1 MTCHLPQT
9 NRYSSAARRIS
20 AVQTPQ
26 SQFGQGVDCS
36 FFPLEVVN
44 ARLGHEG
51 GADPAPRVQTGCLP
65 IVSADGFSAGMA
77 HIEEHCSDDEA
88 GSNIREKMIARD
100 DFVIAVQ
107 RVRVQRVRSP
117 ESESLD
123 DWEHETQSIA
133 YHSKTVAAVA
143 IIGREVVAGR
153 RPSVGRIVAPRA
165 RGVKKLRRTQT
176 ALKQG
181 VSTTSEP
188 RISAA

>member
-9 NRYSSAARRIS
+9 NRYSSAARRIG

-51 GADPAPRVQTGCLP
+51 GADPAPRVQAGCLP

-107 RVRVQRVRSP
+107 RFRVSECQRFRGSEVQRF
-117 ESESLD
+117 E
-123 DWEHETQSIA
+123 
-133 YHSKTVAAVA
+133 Y
-143 IIGREVVAGR
+143 
-153 RPSVGRIVAPRA
+153 
-165 RGVKKLRRTQT
+165 
-176 ALKQG
+176 
-181 VSTTSEP
+181 
-188 RISAA
+188 